1 MTGQG
6 VTGVSVTN
14 LGYAGA
20 PGPVIPWPV
29 PPPLDPGGRYPV
41 TCVRQVSEVVARE
54 RGVTPPRTCL
64 QNLADGVIL
73 LEKK

>member
-1 MTGQG
+1 ML
-6 VTGVSVTN
+6 VTN

-41 TCVRQVSEVVARE
+41 TCETSLGGSGA
-54 RGVTPPRTCL
+54 
-64 QNLADGVIL
+64 
-73 LEKK
+73 